1 MISLDTLRAEVARG
15 MCNTDPDPMWNC
27 GAACRLE
34 AEPKVGPCEHLA
46 AASAAIAIVLRA
58 VAKDLTECSWGM
70 DHIEASF
77 PLTKAKELEDA
88 ALAAGGGR

>member
-1 MISLDTLRAEVARG
+1 MITLDTLRAEVARG
-15 MCNTDPDPMWNC
+15 MCNKASRNTC
-27 GAACRLE
+27 HCIGKIKCRLRGQE
-34 AEPKVGPCEHLA
+34 AD
-46 AASAAIAIVLRA
+46 AAIAIVLRA